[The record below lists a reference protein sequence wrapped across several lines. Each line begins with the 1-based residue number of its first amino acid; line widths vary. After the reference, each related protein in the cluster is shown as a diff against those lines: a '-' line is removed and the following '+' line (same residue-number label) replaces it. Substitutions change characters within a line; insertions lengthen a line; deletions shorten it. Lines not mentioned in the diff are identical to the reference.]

1 MTLTIPANSPNGTSS
16 CTFVTIVDDNVV
28 ESTED
33 FSLSINNLT
42 PNTVIVPEGGEVL
55 TIYILDD
62 DGKC

>member
-42 PNTVIVPEGGEVL
+42 PNTAIVPEGGGVL